1 MSSSF
6 FQRYL
11 LPGFVFQSIIIAGGY
26 GTGRELVEFFLK
38 HSPIGGLLGMIFV
51 ATVTV
56 SIVGAVSFEFARAF
70 RTYDYRSFFIQ
81 LLGKAWFLYE
91 IGYLIAIMLITAVI
105 GAAAGT
111 ILDETFD
118 IPYAVGV
125 GGMMLVIGFLVF
137 RGSNTIEHVLA
148 AWSFLLYATY
158 FVFLIWSIVRFGS
171 DIVAAF
177 TTHAAEPGWALSG
190 FKYGV
195 LQVSLLP
202 AVLFTI
208 RHIKT
213 RREAVTAGLLTGII
227 AMVPALCFYL
237 IVSGHYPEIVERP
250 VPVNFLLEAL
260 GSRTFQFIFQVVLFG
275 TLIETGTGLIHAFNE
290 RIAGVLSSAGRS
302 MPPLARPAIAIAL
315 IVVGGLLARFGIV
328 ALIGRGYGTVSWGF
342 MLIYVVPMLTIG
354 LRQLLR
360 AKA

>member
-1 MSSSF
+1 MKANF

-38 HSPIGGLLGMIFV
+38 HAPIGGLLGMVFV

-56 SIVGAVSFEFARAF
+56 SIVGATTFEFARVF
-70 RTYDYRSFFIQ
+70 RTFDYRSFFLR

-111 ILDETFD
+111 ILDETFN
-118 IPYAVGV
+118 IPYVVGAVG
-125 GGMMLVIGFLVF
+125 MLLVIGFLVF
-137 RGSNTIEHVLA
+137 RGSDTIERVLA

-158 FVFLIWSIVRFGS
+158 LVFLIWSLAKFGSEIVR
-171 DIVAAF
+171 AF
-177 TTHAAEPGWALSG
+177 TTHAPEPGWALSG

-202 AVLFTI
+202 AVLFTV
-208 RHIKT
+208 RHIDT
-213 RREAVTAGLLTGII
+213 RREAVTAGLLTGVI
-227 AMVPALCFYL
+227 AMVPALFFYI
-237 IVSGHYPEIVERP
+237 IVSGQYPEIVERP
-250 VPVNFLLEAL
+250 VPVNALLETL
-260 GSRTFQFIFQVVLFG
+260 GSRTFQLVFQIVLFG

-290 RIAGVLSSAGRS
+290 RVAGVLQAAGRT
-302 MPPLARPAIAIAL
+302 MPAVARPAIAVAL
-315 IVVGGLLARFGIV
+315 VVTGALLARFGIV
-328 ALIGRGYGTVSWGF
+328 ALVGRGYGTVSWGF
-342 MLIYVVPMLTIG
+342 MLVYVAPILTLG
-354 LRQLLR
+354 LWKIVR
-360 AKA
+360 ASR